1 MERVQMTTIAPT
13 ADAPAA
19 AVTAP
24 VVPASKPPKSYSVK
38 LVGPEGSTSEA
49 LILVYWTK
57 SAGWRLEVT
66 TYTEKAAKGVKRTGT
81 RGATVSVA
89 SLAAGRK
96 KADEVAAAM
105 VKGGWVKPE
114 AKPIGLERKEDAFTL
129 DNLPAPILAAPVA
142 RPAGRK
148 K

>member
-1 MERVQMTTIAPT
+1 MTTIQPIAET
-13 ADAPAA
+13 PAA
-19 AVTAP
+19 ATVAP
-24 VVPASKPPKSYSVK
+24 AVPAAKPPKSYSVK

-57 SAGWRLEVT
+57 SAKWRLEVT

-89 SLAAGRK
+89 SLAEGRK

-114 AKPIGLERKEDAFTL
+114 TKPIGLERKPDAFDL
-129 DNLPAPILAAPVA
+129 SSLPAPVLAAPAAAA